1 MGDISSY
8 ATWKSIKKNTVVY
21 KKIVLLHKIF
31 LHTYVRYVAN
41 VATCVV
47 KDFTTKDTSFA
58 ATLQT
63 QLSTL
68 DHVYSAMSLDR
79 FFLAI
84 KQGYLFGDMYEFLL
98 AMQKHIPE
106 ISYADSLLQERLDT
120 YSL

>member
-1 MGDISSY
+1 M
-8 ATWKSIKKNTVVY
+8 
-21 KKIVLLHKIF
+21 LHTLF
-31 LHTYVRYVAN
+31 LHTYSTYVAD
-41 VATCVV
+41 VGYRIL
-47 KDFTTKDTSFA
+47 KDFFAEDTSFA
-58 ATLQT
+58 ALLQT

-68 DHVYSAMSLDR
+68 DHVYKAMPLDR

-84 KQGYLFGDMYEFLL
+84 KQGYLLGDMYEFLL